1 MNHQPS
7 AIPHSAEVSARVG
20 GEYTSSEELR
30 SKMIKSRVALILVLP
45 ILLALLAGCM
55 KGREDDKTILLR
67 MIVWGSAADEQ
78 KWNDKLQEFH
88 KDHPNVRVR
97 LEYVVNERTLQKL
110 LIATAGNKAPDASII
125 SSMWFVPAASKGL
138 LEDLGPYVKKDK
150 DFDLS
155 DFYPQVIDGWGK
167 YRGVLYAIP
176 AGVDTCA
183 MYYNK
188 TMFDKYHVPY
198 PDESW
203 DWDDYLAA
211 AKKLTRDTNGDGRID
226 QWGTTPNWW
235 QTYVWSNGG
244 DLISKDKT
252 RCLLDQPEAIEA
264 LKWMSDLRNKYH
276 VAPTAQDM
284 ADLSSTKLFTNG
296 QTGMY
301 FSGSWAV
308 PLYFD
313 KDIKGAFEYDVAP
326 VPKGP
331 VCRATF
337 YGGASYAVLR
347 GSKHK
352 DLAWELVKFMVSK
365 ESLRERAIKE
375 QVIPSRISVAES
387 NAFLNLPGPPKHRK
401 VFLDAIEYGRTLP
414 RVPCSEEMNSIIGNE
429 LSNLQIGKEDAEPAC
444 RRTAERINGLLW
456 PKQNRE

>member
-1 MNHQPS
+1 MKSLSMLS
-7 AIPHSAEVSARVG
+7 AFFCVICVLIG
-20 GEYTSSEELR
+20 GCQ
-30 SKMIKSRVALILVLP
+30 KPKSNVV
-45 ILLALLAGCM
+45 
-55 KGREDDKTILLR
+55 TLR
-67 MIVWGSAADEQ
+67 MFVWGSAADEQ
-78 KWNDKLQEFH
+78 KWNDKLKAFH
-88 KDHPNVRVR
+88 KNHPGVKVR

-110 LIATAGNKAPDASII
+110 LIATAGNKAPDASVI

-138 LEDLGPYVKKDK
+138 LEDLGPYVARDK

-155 DFYPQVIDGWGK
+155 DFYPQVVDGWGK
-167 YRGVLYAIP
+167 YRGTLYAIP
-176 AGVDTCA
+176 AGVDVCA
-183 MYYNK
+183 MFYNK

-198 PDESW
+198 PDETW
-203 DWDDYLAA
+203 DWNAYLAA
-211 AKKLTRDTNGDGRID
+211 ARKLTRDTDGDGRVD
-226 QWGTTPNWW
+226 QWGTTQNWW
-235 QTYVWSNGG
+235 QSYVWANGG
-244 DLISKDKT
+244 EIISKDKT
-252 RCLLDQPEAIEA
+252 RCLLDQPEAIKG
-264 LKWMSDLRNKYH
+264 LQWMADLRNKYH
-276 VAPTAQDM
+276 VAPTAEDM
-284 ADLSSTKLFTNG
+284 ADINSVKMFTNG

-308 PLYFD
+308 PLYFS

-387 NAFLNLPGPPKHRK
+387 NAFLDLPGPPKHRK
-401 VFLDAIEYGRTLP
+401 VFLDAIEYGRTIP

-429 LSNLQIGKEDAEPAC
+429 LNNLQLGTEDAESAC
-444 RRTAERINGLLW
+444 KRTAERVTGLLW
-456 PKQNRE
+456 LKQNRE

>member
-1 MNHQPS
+1 M
-7 AIPHSAEVSARVG
+7 EFRVKIRII
-20 GEYTSSEELR
+20 S
-30 SKMIKSRVALILVLP
+30 I
-45 ILLALLAGCM
+45 ALLGMLLISAGCR
-55 KGREDDKTILLR
+55 KPESKVTELR

-78 KWNDKLQEFH
+78 KWNAKLKRFY
-88 KDHPNVRVR
+88 KDHPDVRIR

-110 LIATAGNKAPDASII
+110 LIATAGNKAPDASVI

-155 DFYPQVIDGWGK
+155 DFYPQVVNGWGK
-167 YRGVLYAIP
+167 YRGTLYAIP
-176 AGVDTCA
+176 AGVDVCA

-188 TMFDKYHVPY
+188 TMFDKYGVPY
-198 PDESW
+198 PDENW

-211 AKKLTRDTNGDGRID
+211 SRKLTRDTNGDGRID
-226 QWGTTPNWW
+226 QWGTSQNWW
-235 QTYVWSNGG
+235 QSYVWANGG
-244 DLISKDKT
+244 EIISKDNT
-252 RCLLDQPEAIEA
+252 RCLLDQPEAIKG
-264 LKWMSDLRNKYH
+264 LQWMADLRNKYH
-276 VAPTAQDM
+276 VAPTAKDM
-284 ADLSSTKLFTNG
+284 ADISSGKLFTNG

-308 PLYFD
+308 PLVFD

-352 DLAWELVKFMVSK
+352 ELAWELVKFMVSK

-375 QVIPSRISVAES
+375 QVVPSRRSVAES
-387 NAFLNLPGPPKHRK
+387 NAFLDLPGPPKHRK
-401 VFLDAIEYGRTLP
+401 VFLDAIEYGRALP

-429 LSNLQIGKEDAEPAC
+429 LNNLQIGKETAEAAC
-444 RRTAERINGLLW
+444 KRTAERVNGLLW
-456 PKQNRE
+456 LKENRE